1 MSFRPKVLLSLL
13 TDQEEYQRMQAKSA
27 QSAANREGVE
37 LEILY
42 AEKNPVVQIQQIHR
56 AVARPSE
63 SRPVAIVVHSVG
75 VTGVE
80 SAARAAVQAK
90 IGWMLLSEKV
100 PYLEALRREFPG
112 PLVGCVYVDNEE
124 VGKIQ
129 GRVAKALL
137 PAGGPIVCVE
147 GPPLSGASQNR
158 RKGLERELTG
168 TQLKVSRWIPG
179 DWTAASAERA
189 VGSWVR
195 NAPDSARPSL
205 IICHNDEM
213 GAGTAHAIHR
223 NRPAWS
229 DVPIAGC
236 DGVPERGQKMVR
248 ENLLAATIVIPPRA
262 DIAIEAVTKHL
273 RRQPVPFATLVT
285 PQLVPSTREL
295 AALGTRLA
303 ERVSKTATPV
313 AP

>member
-13 TDQEEYQRMQAKSA
+13 TDQEEYQRMQAEAA
-27 QSAANREGVE
+27 QSAATREGLE
-37 LEILY
+37 LEVVY
-42 AEKNPVVQIQQIHR
+42 AEKNPVLQIQQIHR
-56 AVARPSE
+56 AVARPTE
-63 SRPVAIVVHSVG
+63 SRPSAIVVHSVG

-80 SAARAAVQAK
+80 GAARAAMQAK

-129 GRVAKALL
+129 GRIAKALL
-137 PAGGPIVCVE
+137 PAGGSIVCVE
-147 GPPLSGASQNR
+147 GPSMSGAAQNR
-158 RKGLERELTG
+158 RKGLERELSG
-168 TQLKVSRWIPG
+168 TQLKVSRWISG
-179 DWTAASAERA
+179 DWTAASAER
-189 VGSWVR
+189 VMGSWVR

-205 IICHNDEM
+205 ILCQNDEM
-213 GAGTAHAIHR
+213 GAGTAEAIQR
-223 NRPAWS
+223 IRPDWA

-248 ENLLAATIVIPPRA
+248 ENVLAATIVIPPRA
-262 DIAIEAVTKHL
+262 DIAIEVVAKHL
-273 RRQPVPFATLVT
+273 RKQPAPFATLVT
-285 PQLVPSTREL
+285 PQVVPSTREL

-303 ERVSKTATPV
+303 ERGSKIATPV